1 MKPKNALFWLIAIVG
16 VVLDQLSKQWVVQNF
31 NLGESVTLISGVL
44 NFTYVTNPGAAWSL
58 FSENGEWLR
67 WLSMVVSAVLAI
79 YGWVARLPNR
89 WEQAGYGF
97 ILSGA
102 FGNGI
107 DRLLAGEV
115 VDFLQVF
122 PVTRFPVFN
131 LADIWINAGII
142 CLLGIAIFGPES
154 PEKGSKGPRQDS
166 AENPSDRPRSR
177 HRRNN
182 SREGRRNNGR
192 GPQG

>member
-1 MKPKNALFWLIAIVG
+1 MKPKNTLFWLVAIAG
-16 VVLDQLSKQWVVQNF
+16 VILDQLTKQWVVQAF
-31 NLGESVTLISGVL
+31 DLGQSITIIPGAL

-67 WLSMVVSAVLAI
+67 WLSMVVSAALAA
-79 YGWVARLPNR
+79 YGWFVPIPSR
-89 WEQAGYGF
+89 WEAAGYGF

-122 PVTRFPVFN
+122 PVTQFPVFN
-131 LADIWINAGII
+131 LADVWINIGIL
-142 CLLGIAIFGPES
+142 CLLGIAFFGGEKRPKARSKAAWRQRPEDALPS
-154 PEKGSKGPRQDS
+154 PK
-166 AENPSDRPRSR
+166 RPA
-177 HRRNN
+177 
-182 SREGRRNNGR
+182 EGRQSESDDPPRLD
-192 GPQG
+192 

>member
-1 MKPKNALFWLIAIVG
+1 MKPKNGLFWLIAIVG
-16 VVLDQLSKQWVVQNF
+16 VVLDQLTKQWTVQTF
-31 NLGESVTLISGVL
+31 GLGEGVTIIPGVL

-67 WLSMVVSAVLAI
+67 WLSLLVSAALI
-79 YGWVARLPNR
+79 MLGLTARWPDR
-89 WEQAGYGF
+89 WEEVGYGF

-107 DRLLAGEV
+107 DRFLTGEV

-131 LADIWINAGII
+131 LADVWINIGFF
-142 CLLGIAIFGPES
+142 CLVKVLIFEQPKKT
-154 PEKGSKGPRQDS
+154 P
-166 AENPSDRPRSR
+166 
-177 HRRNN
+177 
-182 SREGRRNNGR
+182 
-192 GPQG
+192 

>member
-1 MKPKNALFWLIAIVG
+1 MKPKNGLFWLVAIVG
-16 VVLDQLSKQWVVQNF
+16 VVLDQLTKQWVAGSF
-31 NLGESVTLISGVL
+31 DLTESITIIPGVL

-67 WLSMVVSAVLAI
+67 WLSMGVSLALAL
-79 YGWVARLPNR
+79 YGWFAHLPNR

-107 DRLLAGEV
+107 DRLLFGEV

-122 PVTRFPVFN
+122 PATGFPVFN
-131 LADIWINAGII
+131 LADIWINIGII
-142 CLLGIAIFGPES
+142 CLLGIAIFFPGE
-154 PEKGSKGPRQDS
+154 
-166 AENPSDRPRSR
+166 AEAGRK
-177 HRRNN
+177 RR
-182 SREGRRNNGR
+182 RRR
-192 GPQG
+192 

>member
-1 MKPKNALFWLIAIVG
+1 MKPKNGLFWLIAIVG
-16 VVLDQLSKQWVVQNF
+16 VALDQLTKQWVVQTF
-31 NLGESVTLISGVL
+31 GLGESTTIIPGVL

-58 FSENGEWLR
+58 FSENGDWLR
-67 WLSMVVSAVLAI
+67 WLSMIVSLVLAI
-79 YGWVARLPNR
+79 YGWVVRLPSR

-131 LADIWINAGII
+131 LADIWINV
-142 CLLGIAIFGPES
+142 GIACFILTFIFEAL
-154 PEKGSKGPRQDS
+154 EDS
-166 AENPSDRPRSR
+166 SSGRSR
-177 HRRNN
+177 RR
-182 SREGRRNNGR
+182 
-192 GPQG
+192 

>member
-1 MKPKNALFWLIAIVG
+1 MAIVG
-16 VVLDQLSKQWVVQNF
+16 VVLDQITKQWVVRSF
-31 NLGESVTLISGVL
+31 GLGDSVTIVPGML

-67 WLSMVVSAVLAI
+67 WLSLIVSLAI
-79 YGWVARLPNR
+79 AAYGWFVRLPNR
-89 WEQAGYGF
+89 WEQAAYGF

-122 PVTRFPVFN
+122 PATGFPVFN
-131 LADIWINAGII
+131 LADIWINVGIA
-142 CLLGIAIFGPES
+142 CLLLGAFLFPDER
-154 PEKGSKGPRQDS
+154 EVR
-166 AENPSDRPRSR
+166 RPRR
-177 HRRNN
+177 
-182 SREGRRNNGR
+182 
-192 GPQG
+192 

>member
-1 MKPKNALFWLIAIVG
+1 MRPKNGLFWLIAIAG
-16 VVLDQLSKQWVVQNF
+16 VILDQLTKYWVVQTF
-31 NLGESVTLISGVL
+31 DLGESVTVIPGVL

-67 WLSMVVSAVLAI
+67 WLSILVSLALAI
-79 YGWVARLPNR
+79 YGWVVRLPNR

-115 VDFLQVF
+115 VDFLQAF
-122 PVTRFPVFN
+122 PITGFPIFN
-131 LADIWINAGII
+131 LADIWINVGII
-142 CLLGIAIFGPES
+142 CLLVIAIFLPGPPS
-154 PEKGSKGPRQDS
+154 KAGSGRGSQNDAASGRSRDRK
-166 AENPSDRPRSR
+166 RPRL
-177 HRRNN
+177 
-182 SREGRRNNGR
+182 
-192 GPQG
+192 

>member
-1 MKPKNALFWLIAIVG
+1 MKPKNGLFWLIAIVG
-16 VVLDQLSKQWVVQNF
+16 VVLDQLTKQWTVQTF
-31 NLGESVTLISGVL
+31 GLGEGVTIIPGVL
-44 NFTYVTNPGAAWSL
+44 NFIYVTNPGAAWSL

-67 WLSMVVSAVLAI
+67 WLSMAVSAALAI
-79 YGWVARLPNR
+79 YGWVVRLPTR

-122 PVTRFPVFN
+122 PATGFPVFN
-131 LADIWINAGII
+131 LADIWINF
-142 CLLGIAIFGPES
+142 GIACFILAAIFEAI
-154 PEKGSKGPRQDS
+154 E
-166 AENPSDRPRSR
+166 DRRRS
-177 HRRNN
+177 
-182 SREGRRNNGR
+182 SGK
-192 GPQG
+192 